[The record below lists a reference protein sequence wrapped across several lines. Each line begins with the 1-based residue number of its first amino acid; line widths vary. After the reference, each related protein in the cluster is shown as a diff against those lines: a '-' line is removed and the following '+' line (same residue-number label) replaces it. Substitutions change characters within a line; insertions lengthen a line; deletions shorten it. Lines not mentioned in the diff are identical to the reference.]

1 MRSKLR
7 RATLSLAILEISIW
21 ADRTYTTCQPWHYA
35 YRFDDL
41 GRKVLKEDTRLTE
54 QNPNEHLDQ
63 RAPNILWN
71 EEVQPPMCIAILRPD
86 KSHSEAEIS
95 GLEWYYQSLQSR
107 RWLCVTRLLSSCLS
121 CIMCVRWL
129 YSSESTGLQCRGP
142 YILPEV
148 DFLIRIQT
156 VI

>member
-1 MRSKLR
+1 MRKLSYSNELNLETQEPVFTMRSKLR

-95 GLEWYYQSLQSR
+95 GLEWY
-107 RWLCVTRLLSSCLS
+107 LSK
-121 CIMCVRWL
+121 
-129 YSSESTGLQCRGP
+129 STKQKMAMR
-142 YILPEV
+142 YEV
-148 DFLIRIQT
+148 
-156 VI
+156 VV